1 MAQREGGISEL
12 SQIPFFGKSLDGTAQ
27 DVADLAR
34 SSLSQCDGVGMQ
46 LVDRDGL
53 NTRVFTD
60 TRSSDLDTLQ
70 DQLDDGPC
78 VQCLRT
84 GEWHDLEPVT
94 SDERWPSFGPHSRQ
108 AGLIACLALPLI
120 AQEEFIGTINLYAWP
135 VNGFAGWNRRHCNAF
150 AKQASLSLASAQ
162 AYARTQVLIGELEE
176 LVALVDDIIHQA
188 HGVIMQIEGT
198 NLEGATARLSQ
209 IAEAQ
214 GSTLDSAAQS
224 VIDSLAASR

>member
-1 MAQREGGISEL
+1 MAALEGGISEL
-12 SQIPFFGKSLDGTAQ
+12 SRILVFSKSLGGTAQ

-53 NTRVFTD
+53 STHVFTD
-60 TRSSDLDTLQ
+60 TRSSDFDTLQ
-70 DQLDDGPC
+70 EELDDGPC

-94 SDERWPSFGPHSRQ
+94 SDERWPSFGPSSRQ
-108 AGLIACLALPLI
+108 VGLIACLALPLI
-120 AQEEFIGTINLYAWP
+120 AQDELIGTMNLYAWP
-135 VNGFAGWNRRHCNAF
+135 INGFAGWNRRHCDAF
-150 AKQASLSLASAQ
+150 AKQASISLASAQ
-162 AYARTQVLIGELEE
+162 AYARTKVLIAELEQRI
-176 LVALVDDIIHQA
+176 ALVDDIIHQA

-198 NLEGATARLSQ
+198 NLDGATALLSEV
-209 IAEAQ
+209 AEAQ

-224 VIDSLAASR
+224 VLDSLAASR